1 MTTLYLLVLAGWLF
15 HALTQV
21 KKAHSSHSADFSL
34 KVYLGGHIYDM
45 LVSLIAAVSLVNIIP
60 SGEITN
66 IFAFCIGYSSQSI
79 IRDLMN
85 KTTWVSKKDEVA
97 SEK

>member
-1 MTTLYLLVLAGWLF
+1 MMTLYLLVLAGWLF
-15 HALTQV
+15 HSLTQI
-21 KKAHSSHSADFSL
+21 KQAHTSHSSDFNI
-34 KVYLGGHIYDM
+34 KTYLGGHIYDM

-60 SGEITN
+60 SEEITN

-79 IRDLMN
+79 IRDLMK
-85 KTTWVSKKDEVA
+85 KTTWKKDEVV